1 MIHQDPYASPT
12 QSSSQ
17 PSNSRPKILSWL
29 YLAIVLA
36 IAHGLLNW
44 WSVRNLSGGF
54 WVMEPTKLTPMERLA
69 EVLTLL
75 LNLPSLVVTYVF
87 GFPPFGFT
95 IPVFAIANSCLY
107 GATLALVLVAVR
119 HRR

>member
-1 MIHQDPYASPT
+1 MEGGSQSP
-12 QSSSQ
+12 
-17 PSNSRPKILSWL
+17 L
-29 YLAIVLA
+29 
-36 IAHGLLNW
+36 
-44 WSVRNLSGGF
+44 
-54 WVMEPTKLTPMERLA
+54 ERLA

-75 LNLPSLVVTYVF
+75 LNVPSLVVSFVF